1 MRETEIGCAGFDVI
15 GFGVLCSRGHPG
27 HAERDIAGFKVDGER
42 ERAEMKCV
50 GAVVDVDEAVADQGH
65 ACLKI
70 EELIDG

>member
-1 MRETEIGCAGFDVI
+1 
-15 GFGVLCSRGHPG
+15 
-27 HAERDIAGFKVDGER
+27 
-42 ERAEMKCV
+42 MKCV